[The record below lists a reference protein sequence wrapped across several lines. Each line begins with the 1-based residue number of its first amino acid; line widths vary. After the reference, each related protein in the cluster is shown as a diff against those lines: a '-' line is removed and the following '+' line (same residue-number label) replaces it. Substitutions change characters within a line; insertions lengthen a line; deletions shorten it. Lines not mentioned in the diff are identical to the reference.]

1 MYYQAQAY
9 RNAIVIFIR
18 AEVNEN
24 ALKAVSPVFL
34 LMLF

>member
-9 RNAIVIFIR
+9 RNANVIFIR
-18 AEVNEN
+18 AEVNES
-24 ALKAVSPVFL
+24 AIKAVSPVLL